1 MSALLCKLA
10 KGLRV
15 LALAESH
22 SVRER
27 EIENMDVLSPWR
39 ERERET
45 ETETET
51 ERFNKYLPI
60 AQK

>member
-39 ERERET
+39 ERERD
-45 ETETET
+45 
-51 ERFNKYLPI
+51 RDRDRDRKI
-60 AQK
+60 